1 MTQTKDG
8 EAWMFGGISTNTKE
22 VLSDF
27 WKLDTIN
34 LEWDHVS

>member
-1 MTQTKDG
+1 MTQTKEG

-34 LEWDHVS
+34 LEWDHIS